1 MHFNSF
7 GEWKQ
12 CLKDYDSEIGG
23 CGWYDEHR
31 YRDGAI
37 IWNYIC
43 NLVEWWIDKCFDT
56 TMKAKSLNG

>member
-23 CGWYDEHR
+23 CVWYDEHL
-31 YRDGAI
+31 YRDGA
-37 IWNYIC
+37 
-43 NLVEWWIDKCFDT
+43 
-56 TMKAKSLNG
+56 MS

>member
-23 CGWYDEHR
+23 CVWYDEHL
-31 YRDGAI
+31 YRDGAMS
-37 IWNYIC
+37 WNDIG
-43 NLVEWWIDKCFDT
+43 NLGEWWIDKCFDT
-56 TMKAKSLNG
+56 MMKAKRLND

>member
-31 YRDGAI
+31 YRDGAMS
-37 IWNYIC
+37 WNDIGS
-43 NLVEWWIDKCFDT
+43 LVEWRIDKCFDT